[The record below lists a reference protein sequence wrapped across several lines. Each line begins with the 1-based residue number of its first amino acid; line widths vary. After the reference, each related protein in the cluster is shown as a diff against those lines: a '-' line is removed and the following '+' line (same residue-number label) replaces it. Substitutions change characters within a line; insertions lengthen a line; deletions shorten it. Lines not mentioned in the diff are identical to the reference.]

1 MCIQKKINKIALS
14 PNDDKRI
21 QSIDSV
27 DTYAYGSCIDLL
39 NENEEVKYNNIRRQ
53 KKMTSFHDYTNEY
66 KTEHNSRWP
75 HIPDHPYKIIIIGG
89 SGSGKTNALN

>member
-1 MCIQKKINKIALS
+1 MCIQKKIKSALS

-39 NENEEVKYNNIRRQ
+39 NENEEVKYNNI
-53 KKMTSFHDYTNEY
+53 KK
-66 KTEHNSRWP
+66 K
-75 HIPDHPYKIIIIGG
+75 K
-89 SGSGKTNALN
+89 K

>member
-21 QSIDSV
+21 QLIDSV
-27 DTYAYGSCIDLL
+27 DIYAYGSCIDLL

-53 KKMTSFHDYTNEY
+53 KKND
-66 KTEHNSRWP
+66 
-75 HIPDHPYKIIIIGG
+75 
-89 SGSGKTNALN
+89 